1 MAGYEPARRPER
13 KLLGF
18 FAVPSNVVVL
28 IGIGGLLL
36 LPTRF
41 ARADGGLH
49 L

>member
-1 MAGYEPARRPER
+1 MFFVLS

-18 FAVPSNVVVL
+18 FANPSNLVVL
-28 IGIGGLLL
+28 VGIGGLLL